1 MFSKTITES
10 DDFTDMPLSTQA
22 LYFHLNMTA
31 DDDGFINNAKRIQR
45 MIGASDDDIKL
56 LWAKNYIIPF
66 ESGVVAVRDWNIHNC
81 IKKDRYK
88 PTLYQVEK
96 AKLEEMDPKW
106 IQTGSKMDPKWIQS
120 GSKMDPQDRLGKDS
134 IDKDSIDKERE
145 ENSFPTHEKIIDFC
159 NSENLNFINPDIF
172 YNHYQARAWR
182 YPDGTLISDWKAEMR
197 KWNAKDK
204 EKKKQT
210 KNDFSGRNNSY
221 GDSLYADVSTLEV

>member
-1 MFSKTITES
+1 MAARRMFSKTITES

-31 DDDGFINNAKRIQR
+31 DDDGFINNSKRIQR

-66 ESGVVAVRDWNIHNC
+66 ESGVVAVRDWNIHNY
-81 IKKDRYK
+81 IQKDRYK
-88 PTLYQVEK
+88 PTLYQAEK
-96 AKLEEMDPKW
+96 AQLAQNKAC
-106 IQTGSKMDPKWIQS
+106 IQS
-120 GSKMDPQDRLGKDS
+120 VYKMYPQDRLGKDS

-145 ENSFPTHEKIIDFC
+145 ENNFPTHEKIIDFC

-182 YPDGTLISDWKAEMR
+182 YPDGTPISDWKAEMR

-221 GDSLYADVSTLEV
+221 GDSLYSDVSTLEV